1 MSFKPA
7 TVENSVG
14 NFKMDAN
21 PVTGFEKSVF
31 SNQVRLANEYL
42 VLVLRSL
49 IDYTESLEDRI
60 AELEAGSSDAASA
73 STAQS
78 RKVTKPKVAAAT
90 TTEEAV

>member
-1 MSFKPA
+1 MTFEPDR
-7 TVENSVG
+7 VENSVG
-14 NFKMDAN
+14 NFKMEAN

-49 IDYTESLEDRI
+49 IAYTESLEDRI
-60 AELEAGSSDAASA
+60 AELEGSSAPAA

-78 RKVTKPKVAAAT
+78 RKVTKPKVAVATAAEE
-90 TTEEAV
+90 TE